1 MKIPKYIQNLIIRR
15 EKLANKLMNV
25 SSELD
30 EWLEKQGIP
39 LGTGYCATGCMIYCE
54 PISARKCV
62 EEDILNF
69 EKEGE
74 A

>member
-15 EKLANKLMNV
+15 ERLANELMNV

-39 LGTGYCATGCMIYCE
+39 LGAEYTATGCMIYCE
-54 PISARKCV
+54 SEIARKCV

-69 EKEGE
+69 IK
-74 A
+74 

>member
-1 MKIPKYIQNLIIRR
+1 MKIPKYIQDLIIRR
-15 EKLANKLMNV
+15 EKLANELMNV

-39 LGTGYCATGCMIYCE
+39 LGAEYTVTGCMIYCE
-54 PISARKCV
+54 PEIARKCV

-69 EKEGE
+69 IK
-74 A
+74 

>member
-30 EWLEKQGIP
+30 EWLENKVYLSVQAI
-39 LGTGYCATGCMIYCE
+39 
-54 PISARKCV
+54 V
-62 EEDILNF
+62 QQVV
-69 EKEGE
+69 
-74 A
+74 

>member
-15 EKLANKLMNV
+15 ERLANELMIV
-25 SSELD
+25 SVNLD

-39 LGTGYCATGCMIYCE
+39 RGAEYTTSGCMIYCE
-54 PISARKCV
+54 PENARKCV

-69 EKEGE
+69 RK
-74 A
+74 

>member
-15 EKLANKLMNV
+15 ERLANELMIV
-25 SSELD
+25 STNLD

-39 LGTGYCATGCMIYCE
+39 LGAEYTATSCMIYCE
-54 PISARKCV
+54 PESARKCV

-69 EKEGE
+69 RK
-74 A
+74 

>member
-1 MKIPKYIQNLIIRR
+1 MKIPKYVQNLIIQR
-15 EKLANKLMNV
+15 ERLADKLMNV

-39 LGTGYCATGCMIYCE
+39 LGAEYTMTGCMIYCE
-54 PISARKCV
+54 PLSARKCV

-69 EKEGE
+69 EKEKE
-74 A
+74 V

>member
-1 MKIPKYIQNLIIRR
+1 MKIPKYVQNLMIRR
-15 EKLANKLMNV
+15 ERLANRLMIV

-39 LGTGYCATGCMIYCE
+39 LGAEYTVTGCMIYCE
-54 PISARKCV
+54 PETARKCV

-69 EKEGE
+69 RK
-74 A
+74 

>member
-15 EKLANKLMNV
+15 ERLAIQLMNV
-25 SSELD
+25 SDELD

-39 LGTGYCATGCMIYCE
+39 LGAEYAATGCMIYCE
-54 PISARKCV
+54 PENARKCV

-69 EKEGE
+69 RK
-74 A
+74 